1 MDPLKRVVDSLDGI
15 GDAYKE
21 LYTPKGDK
29 FVLSGIE
36 NHEDYEVVKTLRTEN
51 AGWRVKH
58 RDATALLSNFKDL
71 DPEAVKTA
79 LTENEALKAE
89 VATLSTKDK
98 KVFDDAV
105 AARLKTVTAPLEH
118 KITELTT
125 KAQQLELENTKYG
138 QSIKTRSIHDEMLS
152 ACIALNVEKTAYTGK
167 WPDALRWAEANA
179 EIGEDGKIT
188 TKDSGLDLKTALKTM
203 QENGEQLHWFG
214 TSSGGGAR
222 GGSDGSNQ
230 GVNPWGAGSRWNA
243 TAQGKIEAADP
254 ARARA
259 LAAAAGVD
267 VHAAYHPK
275 DGPPKFNQFS

>member
-1 MDPLKRVVDSLDGI
+1 MDPLKRIVDSLDGI
-15 GDAYKE
+15 EDAYKL

-29 FVLSGIE
+29 FHLTLIE
-36 NHEDYEVVKTLRTEN
+36 NHEDYSQVKTLREEN

-58 RDATALLSNFKDL
+58 RDATSLLANFKDL
-71 DPEAVKTA
+71 DPTAVKAA

-89 VATLSTKDK
+89 VLLLGSKDK

-105 AARLKTVTAPLEH
+105 ALRLKTLEAPLTH

-125 KAQQLELENTKYG
+125 QNTKLLEENQG
-138 QSIKTRSIHDEMLS
+138 FTRSIKTRSIQDEMLS
-152 ACIALNVEKTAYTGK
+152 ACVALNVEKSAYTGK

-214 TSSGGGAR
+214 TSSGGGAK
-222 GGSDGSNQ
+222 GGSDGGGA
-230 GVNPWGAGSRWNA
+230 GVNPWGKNTWNVS
-243 TAQGKIEAADP
+243 AQGKIQNVDP
-254 ARARA
+254 ARAKA
-259 LAAAAGVD
+259 LASVAGVD
-267 VHAAYHPK
+267 VNAPYHPANGAPVY
-275 DGPPKFNQFS
+275 DPRA